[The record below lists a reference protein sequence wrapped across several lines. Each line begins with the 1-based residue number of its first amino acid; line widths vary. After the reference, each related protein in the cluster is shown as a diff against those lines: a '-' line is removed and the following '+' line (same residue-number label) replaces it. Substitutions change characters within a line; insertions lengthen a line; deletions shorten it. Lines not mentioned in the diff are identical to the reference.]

1 MKSGHRFT
9 QLKDDFAA
17 AGTVEEFLTPEQRLD
32 LIAEIL
38 ADIALRITRDDH
50 ENYDHSNRDS

>member
-1 MKSGHRFT
+1 MKSGQRST

-17 AGTVEEFLTPEQRLD
+17 TGTVEEFLTPEQRLD

-50 ENYDHSNRDS
+50 ENSNH